1 MYLLLLLERKKEVL
15 EFFVF
20 GHRHWFN
27 APPHSKWHFK
37 NPLKKKRRQDRQP
50 DLFGALSDLSPS
62 PFLFL
67 LFLGACCAHLLARPD
82 CIQCLCLCLM
92 WVWGKVDSIQIQIQ
106 LQLRRYSYRYK
117 RELYTDTFLVPAS
130 LSGMLSAQTHSKS
143 FRFPWKCFKS
153 SMKNI
158 YIVYTIHLF
167 CSFLF
172 RSPFL
177 SSLLALY
184 LFLNKVQIITAP
196 SRC

>member
-1 MYLLLLLERKKEVL
+1 MRMYLYSVYLCVYLYLYLLLLLERKKELL

-20 GHRHWFN
+20 GYRHWFN

-37 NPLKKKRRQDRQP
+37 NLLKKKQKTRQTARP
-50 DLFGALSDLSPS
+50 GHCRTFPSPS
-62 PFLFL
+62 LF

-82 CIQCLCLCLM
+82 CIQCLCLMC
-92 WVWGKVDSIQIQIQ
+92 VWGKVDSIQIQLQ
-106 LQLRRYSYRYK
+106 LQLRRYSYRYQ
-117 RELYTDTFLVPAS
+117 RELYTDTSRVPAS

-167 CSFLF
+167 CSSLF
-172 RSPFL
+172 RSL
-177 SSLLALY
+177 SYSLSI
-184 LFLNKVQIITAP
+184 LF
-196 SRC
+196 